1 MPPQPQFSISTSWK
15 NHSTLTTARKLPVTR
30 TLQFSRRKEDDNH
43 ILAKRDGLKVAV
55 IVNDM
60 SEVNVDAQLMKNGSA
75 SLSRVD
81 ERLVEM
87 QNG

>member
-1 MPPQPQFSISTSWK
+1 
-15 NHSTLTTARKLPVTR
+15 LAE
-30 TLQFSRRKEDDNH
+30 KEALLVIPMIDAEGT
-43 ILAKRDGLKVAV
+43 ILANRDGLKVAV
-55 IVNDM
+55 IVNDI
-60 SEVNVDAQLMKNGSA
+60 SEVNVDAQLMKNGST

>member
-1 MPPQPQFSISTSWK
+1 M
-15 NHSTLTTARKLPVTR
+15 A
-30 TLQFSRRKEDDNH
+30 SRSPSSS
-43 ILAKRDGLKVAV
+43 
-55 IVNDM
+55 NDM
-60 SEVNVDAQLMKNGSA
+60 SEVNVDAPLMKNGSA